1 MTGKKEDFLEQ
12 MKKQY
17 DELNYRWSRE
27 RDKFEA
33 GFQHASVDVRKEFE
47 EKREEYRK
55 VRKDLRE
62 KIVDL
67 EVASENAWEDLKNGA
82 ENTWE
87 ALSKAFEKASSHF
100 KNKPR

>member
-1 MTGKKEDFLEQ
+1 MTAQQDEFVEQ

-33 GFQHASVDVRKEFE
+33 GFQHASADAQKEYE
-47 EKREEYRK
+47 AKREEYRK
-55 VRKDLRE
+55 LRGELKE

-67 EVASENAWEDLKNGA
+67 DVASDNAWEDLKDGA
-82 ENTWE
+82 DKSWKS
-87 ALSKAFEKASSHF
+87 LSQAFDKAASHF
-100 KNKPR
+100 KK

>member
-1 MTGKKEDFLEQ
+1 MTAQKDEFVEQ

-33 GFQHASVDVRKEFE
+33 GFQHASADAQKEYE
-47 EKREEYRK
+47 AKREEYRK
-55 VRKDLRE
+55 LRGELKE

-67 EVASENAWEDLKNGA
+67 DVASDNAWEDLKDGA
-82 ENTWE
+82 EKSWNS
-87 ALSKAFEKASSHF
+87 LSLAFDKAASHF
-100 KNKPR
+100 KK

>member
-1 MTGKKEDFLEQ
+1 MTAQKDEFVEQ

-33 GFQHASVDVRKEFE
+33 GFQHASADAQKEYE
-47 EKREEYRK
+47 AKREEYRK
-55 VRKDLRE
+55 LRGELKE

-67 EVASENAWEDLKNGA
+67 DVASDNAWEDLKDGA
-82 ENTWE
+82 DKSWKS
-87 ALSKAFEKASSHF
+87 LSQAFDKAASHF
-100 KNKPR
+100 KK

>member
-1 MTGKKEDFLEQ
+1 MPVKKEEFLEQ

-33 GFQHASVDVRKEFE
+33 DLQHESVDVRKEYE
-47 EKREEYRK
+47 AKREEYRK
-55 VRKDLRE
+55 HRNELKE

-67 EVASENAWEDLKNGA
+67 DVAGDNAWEDLKDGA
-82 ENTWE
+82 ENSWN
-87 ALSKAFEKASSHF
+87 ALSKSFDKAASHF
-100 KNKPR
+100 KK

>member
-1 MTGKKEDFLEQ
+1 MTVKKEEFLEQ

-33 GFQHASVDVRKEFE
+33 DLQHESADVRKEYE
-47 EKREEYRK
+47 AKREEFSKFRK
-55 VRKDLRE
+55 ELEE

-67 EVASENAWEDLKNGA
+67 DVASDNAWEDLKDGA
-82 ENTWE
+82 ENSWK
-87 ALSKAFEKASSHF
+87 ALSQAFKQATSHF
-100 KNKPR
+100 KK